1 MGLGLALN
9 PMTGILKSR
18 PREEMNRDTGK
29 MPSDNGGTDR
39 SESAATQGTPEN
51 ASNHREPGRK
61 AGNRVSQSAEGFN
74 LADTVTLYFQP
85 QSCERIHFCGSNPR
99 VCGTLSQ
106 QLYNTE
112 KIN

>member
-9 PMTGILKSR
+9 PTTGILESR
-18 PREEMNRDTGK
+18 PREEMNRETGK
-29 MPSDNGGTDR
+29 MPSDNGGIDW

-51 ASNHREPGRK
+51 ASNHHEPGRK
-61 AGNRVSQSAEGFN
+61 AGSRVSESLEVFN
-74 LADTVTLYFQP
+74 LADTDFVLP
-85 QSCERIHFCGSNPR
+85 APVLRERIHFYGSNPR

-106 QLYNTE
+106 QLCNTE